1 MMSDEQ
7 RAERARQLLEDPVL
21 LEMFALVKQDALIR
35 FAESGPHD
43 AQVREAA
50 YQEIQGLELVQASLK
65 NVLIDSRLKCHDQ
78 KG

>member
-21 LEMFALVKQDALIR
+21 LEMFEQVKQDALVR
-35 FAESGPHD
+35 FAESGLHD
-43 AQVREAA
+43 AHVREAA
-50 YQEIQGLELVQASLK
+50 YQEIQGLENVKSSLK
-65 NVLIDSRLKCHDQ
+65 NILIDSRLKYPDQ